1 MPNKSEDRRIGL
13 NVQYLATHVRQTKH
27 DHDSAILVRGEDAYQ
42 HFRTDIPASSD
53 LDPDS
58 MERQAELERMYVETA
73 GRA

>member
-42 HFRTDIPASSD
+42 YFRTDIPASSD